1 MGYDLRL
8 YIGDHVPYE
17 SSNRSTKKNPHY
29 FSTGIAT
36 LEMCNVGSDMLD
48 AIHISSKR
56 YGKYAFIYDFVWNN
70 DRNGEDVYLE
80 EKVKEDNYGDTLRI
94 LPAKKLLKILKI
106 EEAKDDGY
114 RRFRMA
120 IAILESLLKD
130 FDPKYL
136 YVLPFGH

>member
-8 YIGDHVPYE
+8 HISEHVPYE
-17 SSNRSTKKNPHY
+17 SARSTKKTPHH
-29 FSTGIAT
+29 FSKGGIAT
-36 LEMCNVGSDMLD
+36 LEMCNVGSDVLD
-48 AIHISSKR
+48 AISIVR
-56 YGKYAFIYDFVWNN
+56 GKYVYIYDMVWNN
-70 DRNGEDVYLE
+70 DNNGEDVYLE
-80 EKVKEDNYGDTLRI
+80 EKVVDDNYGDRLKI
-94 LPAKKLLKILKI
+94 IPVQKLLKILKI

-130 FDPKYL
+130 FAPKYL